1 MKGTDKGG
9 YIGMPPTGKKVSF
22 AGVGILHFANGKVS
36 ERWTIA
42 DSMTLLHQLGL
53 V

>member
-1 MKGTDKGG
+1 MKGRDKGG
-9 YIGMPPTGKKVSF
+9 YIGVPPTGKKVSF
-22 AGVGILHFANGKVS
+22 AGVGILRFASGKVL

-42 DSMTLLHQLGL
+42 DSLTLLHQLGL